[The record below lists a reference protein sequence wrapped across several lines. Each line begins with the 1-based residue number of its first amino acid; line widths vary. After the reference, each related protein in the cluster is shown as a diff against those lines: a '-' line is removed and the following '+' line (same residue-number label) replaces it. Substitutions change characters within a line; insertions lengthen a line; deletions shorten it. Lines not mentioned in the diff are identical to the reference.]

1 MVRVRDR
8 FGGGGW
14 GGGRDRDQG
23 PGQGLGQVRA
33 SVGVGAGVKGQGQG
47 EGQGPSRGEGQG
59 PSRGQG
65 LGRFGVAGGSRRL
78 VSLDPRQL
86 GLWGA
91 VRREG
96 LVEDAEGGVVVL
108 RPDLGRPEACG
119 EGQGRRRL

>member
-1 MVRVRDR
+1 MVTA
-8 FGGGGW
+8 F
-14 GGGRDRDQG
+14 DQLFEQVSEDKG
-23 PGQGLGQVRA
+23 EGESEGEGQGQ
-33 SVGVGAGVKGQGQG
+33 GQGQG